1 MRWAALGLVRAV
13 AVSAGMGLL
22 SSALATTD
30 EIHWTVIGPTSVTFD
45 WRGPLSENSIQYGL
59 DAGSYT
65 KSVTALPPPG
75 NCTPW
80 SSPGPFWEARLTGLS
95 PDTLYHYSI
104 ANGPDHTFRTPPL
117 PGASSFVVLAQA
129 DIGESTSYGTMLPV
143 QQLMAQERD
152 ARFVLMVG
160 DLSYGR
166 SHGAAKD
173 DQHFNDVMLWSQD
186 VAYMPAWGNNE
197 YDIPPE
203 NVDDLRN
210 FEGRFEFANPRSS
223 PGTQGNSSC
232 GEDWYWFDYGN
243 VRFIAYPE
251 PWTGAVADW
260 TSQATPLMDAA
271 QADPNIRFI
280 VTFGHRPAYSSGHHP
295 GEGPLK
301 ASLDALSS
309 THSKYVL
316 NVNGHSHNYER
327 THPQDGSGG
336 HQNGAVHVTVG
347 TGGSNLE
354 QDGACLWLTC
364 TQPAWSAARFM
375 HLGYLKLYF
384 TPTSIQGAFLC
395 GPAGGG
401 TNDITCPAGS
411 VIDSFSIG
419 PPVCIDPDGDGYGN
433 PGDSACPNGPATDC
447 APTDPGVYPGASEK
461 NDGHDNQC
469 PGNPGYGLIDETSGN
484 SGFLNAT
491 NRKTEYSWP
500 TQSGET
506 LWEVARAE
514 ASDFS
519 VGCMTVQSSVANWT
533 DTQVPALGHVFFY
546 LNRPVAPYVGS
557 WGAQSS
563 GVERTGICPA
573 TGTATAVGGLVAS
586 LDDAEESGTGVM
598 RLNSSDLDLT
608 LDGTYQTVGMR
619 FNGLPIPHGARILN
633 AYVQFAVGDASS
645 ASTALKIQGQS
656 ADRPSAFTAENGNLS
671 SRSKT
676 SAFASW
682 NPPPWTAGEAGV
694 NQRTP
699 DLSAIVREIVIRPGW
714 VGGDPLVIILT
725 GTGDRSAKAWDY
737 NSGAGAPQLH
747 VAYDGGGVPV
757 CPDPDRDGYGN
768 PGTSVC
774 PNGPATDCAPTDPS
788 TYPGAPEKT
797 DGHDN
802 QCPGNP
808 GYGLI
813 DETSGNSGF
822 LNATNKKT
830 EYSWPTQSG
839 ETLWEVARAEASD
852 FSVGCMTVQ
861 SSVANWT
868 DTQVPALGHVFFY
881 LNRPVAPYVGSWGA
895 QSSGVERTGICP
907 ATGTA
912 TAVGGLVA
920 SLDDAEESGTGVM
933 RLNSSDLDLTLD
945 GTYQTVGMRFNGLPI
960 PHGARILNAYVQF
973 AVGDASSASTALKI
987 QGQSADRP
995 SAFTA
1000 ENGNLSS
1007 RSKTSAF
1014 ASWNPP
1020 PWTAGEAGVNQ
1031 RTPDLSAI
1039 VREIVIRP
1047 GWVGGDPLVII
1058 LTGTGDRS
1066 AKAWDYNSGA
1076 GAPQLHVAY
1085 DGGGVPVCPD
1095 PDRDGYGN
1103 PGTSVCPNGPATDC
1117 DTNNQNVYPGAAQIC
1132 DGLNDDCS
1140 SLGWPSLEGTNEFDN
1155 DGDGLS
1161 VCTGDC
1167 NDTTSLC
1174 TTDCTDTDGDGACNP
1189 FDTCTDTDGDGFGN
1203 SGFPANTCPV
1213 DCSPTD
1219 PLTHPGAPERNDGRD
1234 NQCPGDLGYGSID
1247 ETTGDSGFHSVT
1259 KAKTKY
1265 SWPSQQG
1272 ATSWEVARAGSPDF
1286 SLGCGTVATSGTNW
1300 TDAQVPSS
1308 GRVFYYLN
1316 RPASPFAGSWGA
1328 RSSGVERTGIC
1339 PAAP

>member
-45 WRGPLSENSIQYGL
+45 WRGPLSENSIRYGL

-774 PNGPATDCAPTDPS
+774 PNGPATDC
-788 TYPGAPEKT
+788 
-797 DGHDN
+797 
-802 QCPGNP
+802 
-808 GYGLI
+808 
-813 DETSGNSGF
+813 
-822 LNATNKKT
+822 
-830 EYSWPTQSG
+830 
-839 ETLWEVARAEASD
+839 
-852 FSVGCMTVQ
+852 
-861 SSVANWT
+861 
-868 DTQVPALGHVFFY
+868 
-881 LNRPVAPYVGSWGA
+881 
-895 QSSGVERTGICP
+895 
-907 ATGTA
+907 
-912 TAVGGLVA
+912 
-920 SLDDAEESGTGVM
+920 
-933 RLNSSDLDLTLD
+933 
-945 GTYQTVGMRFNGLPI
+945 
-960 PHGARILNAYVQF
+960 
-973 AVGDASSASTALKI
+973 
-987 QGQSADRP
+987 
-995 SAFTA
+995 
-1000 ENGNLSS
+1000 
-1007 RSKTSAF
+1007 
-1014 ASWNPP
+1014 
-1020 PWTAGEAGVNQ
+1020 
-1031 RTPDLSAI
+1031 
-1039 VREIVIRP
+1039 
-1047 GWVGGDPLVII
+1047 
-1058 LTGTGDRS
+1058 
-1066 AKAWDYNSGA
+1066 
-1076 GAPQLHVAY
+1076 
-1085 DGGGVPVCPD
+1085 
-1095 PDRDGYGN
+1095 
-1103 PGTSVCPNGPATDC
+1103 

-1286 SLGCGTVATSGTNW
+1286 SLGCGTVATSVTNW